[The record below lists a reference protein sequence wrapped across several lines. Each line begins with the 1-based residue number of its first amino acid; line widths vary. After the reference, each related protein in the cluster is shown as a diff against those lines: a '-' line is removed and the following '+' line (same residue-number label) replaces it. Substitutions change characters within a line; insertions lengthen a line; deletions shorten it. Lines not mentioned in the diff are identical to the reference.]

1 MICCAESTPRAGHF
15 GQALHRI
22 VVLTEQLRH
31 LLIELGE
38 VVFDRPQ
45 FIERQLHQPPI
56 HRMKIRAPTEGVAQ
70 LLGRGSQSLIG
81 ECGQRRRIRFT
92 VADVDMMSPT
102 RFAADLFHPS
112 AIAATA
118 RD

>member
-1 MICCAESTPRAGHF
+1 
-15 GQALHRI
+15 
-22 VVLTEQLRH
+22 
-31 LLIELGE
+31 
-38 VVFDRPQ
+38 
-45 FIERQLHQPPI
+45 
-56 HRMKIRAPTEGVAQ
+56 MKIRAPTEGVAQ

-112 AIAATA
+112 AIAAYRSRLTFLRSALKRGSA
-118 RD
+118 RSVSNMVS